1 MYRNHVHR
9 RGRVVR
15 LSGHKTPRPDGAN
28 PLLQAAYVR
37 HRILFTSVTDN
48 TPTHTHTHIHTHAHT
63 HTLASPPHKA
73 AGRAVHAACVETDTL
88 MSATGIA
95 PL

>member
-48 TPTHTHTHIHTHAHT
+48 TRTHT
-63 HTLASPPHKA
+63 HTLASPPQKA
-73 AGRAVHAACVETDTL
+73 AGRAGHAACVETDTL

>member
-48 TPTHTHTHIHTHAHT
+48 THAHTHTHTHTHTHWHHRRKRRQAELGMQPVSKPIH
-63 HTLASPPHKA
+63 S
-73 AGRAVHAACVETDTL
+73 
-88 MSATGIA
+88 
-95 PL
+95 

>member
-48 TPTHTHTHIHTHAHT
+48 TPTHPHTHIHTHAHT
-63 HTLASPPHKA
+63 HTHWHHRRIRREAELCMQRVSKPIH
-73 AGRAVHAACVETDTL
+73 
-88 MSATGIA
+88 S
-95 PL
+95 